1 MTGEKKK
8 LLTKEADAQ
17 IKAIRMIGHW
27 KNMALGLSAIGAAVS
42 YLGFVNQT
50 QPLLMKITGIILLIL
65 GFLGAAVLNLGIK
78 NGKNN
83 VNKIL
88 QVIESE
94 GYGK

>member
-8 LLTKEADAQ
+8 FLTKEADAQ
-17 IKAIRMIGHW
+17 LRAIRTIGHW
-27 KNMALGLSAIGAAVS
+27 KNIALGLSAVGAAVT

-50 QPLLMKITGIILLIL
+50 QSLLMRITGIILLIL

>member
-1 MTGEKKK
+1 MTVEKKK
-8 LLTKEADAQ
+8 FLTQEAYAQ
-17 IKAIRMIGHW
+17 LKAIRAIGHW
-27 KNMALGLSAIGAAVS
+27 KNMALGLSAVGAAVT

-50 QPLLMKITGIILLIL
+50 QSLLMKITGIILLIL

>member
-1 MTGEKKK
+1 M
-8 LLTKEADAQ
+8 
-17 IKAIRMIGHW
+17 
-27 KNMALGLSAIGAAVS
+27 

-50 QPLLMKITGIILLIL
+50 QSLLMKITGIILLLL

>member
-8 LLTKEADAQ
+8 FLIKEADAQ
-17 IKAIRMIGHW
+17 LRAIRTIGHW
-27 KNMALGLSAIGAAVS
+27 KNMVLGLSAVGAAVT

-50 QPLLMKITGIILLIL
+50 QSLLMKITGIILLLL

>member
-8 LLTKEADAQ
+8 FRTKEADAQ
-17 IKAIRMIGHW
+17 LKAIRTIGHW
-27 KNMALGLSAIGAAVS
+27 KNMVLGLSAVGAAVT

-50 QPLLMKITGIILLIL
+50 QSLLMKITGIILLIL

>member
-8 LLTKEADAQ
+8 FLTKEADAQ
-17 IKAIRMIGHW
+17 LKAIRTIGHW
-27 KNMALGLSAIGAAVS
+27 KNIALGLSAVGAAVM
-42 YLGFVNQT
+42 Y
-50 QPLLMKITGIILLIL
+50 LLMKITGIILLLL